1 MKETYKKLIPV
12 LLAAAALAAALFTA
26 LFLIYFN
33 GRHLT
38 VELEGK
44 HKMILEAGEAYHE
57 PGFSAH
63 IGKTVIKDVTIEGSV
78 DEKAVGEYILT
89 YTAVYK
95 GKTACAKRTVR
106 IKDTTAPIIS
116 VNSQIEIP
124 IGLAPDKASVEYTA
138 SDSFEGDITDRVTL
152 TYNDDAVILT
162 VCDNSGNRCE
172 KKVKFIRVPD
182 TVAPKI
188 KLSGGITFVR
198 LGDSFKDS
206 GCSASDNIDGDITAN
221 VKISGVSNLDS
232 AGDYT
237 AVYTVKD
244 SSGNIASAERKVI
257 VFDPE
262 KVAAAPTQEN
272 RNIYLTFDDGP
283 CIYTPQILDVLSYYG
298 VKATFFVTNQKPEY
312 QDLIAREAR
321 EGHSIAIHTYSHN
334 YAVYSDTETYF
345 NDLNAMNEVI
355 KAQTGSYTRLV
366 RFPGGSSNMISKRYR
381 TGIMKQ
387 LAGMLTEKGYIYFDW
402 NISSGDAAGTAASRN
417 PQTVANNVIR
427 SLGDDSYVVLMHDI
441 NKANISSL
449 PIIIEYGLSNGYCF
463 LPLNENSPTVHH
475 TINN

>member
-1 MKETYKKLIPV
+1 MKKTLKILIPILSV
-12 LLAAAALAAALFTA
+12 GAAATVLIGVFTA
-26 LFLIYFN
+26 QYFN
-33 GRHLT
+33 NRRLT
-38 VELEGK
+38 VELKGK
-44 HKMILEAGEAYHE
+44 SKITLEAGEQYSE

-63 IGKTVIKDVTIEGSV
+63 IGKTVVKNIKIEGDV
-78 DEKAVGEYILT
+78 DNEKVGEYTLT

-95 GKTACAKRTVR
+95 KMTACAKRTVR
-106 IKDTTAPIIS
+106 IKDTTKPTIS
-116 VNSQIEIP
+116 VKDEIEIP
-124 IGLAPDKASVEYTA
+124 IGLSPDKAAIEYTA
-138 SDSFEGDITDRVTL
+138 EDSFEGDITDRVIL
-152 TYNDDAVILT
+152 TYGEDNVLLT
-162 VCDNSGNRCE
+162 ACDSSGNKCE

-206 GCSASDNIDGDITAN
+206 DYSAVDNIDGDITAN
-221 VKISGVSNLDS
+221 VKISGVSALNS
-232 AGDYT
+232 VGDYK

-244 SSGNIASAERKVI
+244 SSGNTAIAERKVV
-257 VFDPE
+257 VFDPQ
-262 KVAAAPTQEN
+262 KVANAPIQEN

-312 QDLIAREAR
+312 QNLIAREAQ
-321 EGHSIAIHTYSHN
+321 EGHTVAIHTYSHN
-334 YAVYSDTETYF
+334 YAVYSNPDAYF
-345 NDLNAMNEVI
+345 NDLNAINELI

-366 RFPGGSSNMISKRYR
+366 RFPGGSSNGISKKYSI
-381 TGIMKQ
+381 GIMKQ
-387 LAGMLTEKGYIYFDW
+387 LAEMLTEKGYIYFDW
-402 NISSGDAAGTAASRN
+402 NISSGDAAGTAAARN
-417 PQTVANNVIR
+417 PQNVANNVIR
-427 SLGDDSYVVLMHDI
+427 ALGDGSYVVLMHDI

-475 TINN
+475 TITN